1 MQIYTDDRKY
11 ETILD
16 EDTGRITIL
25 RHGEEWRDE
34 TGDNYILSL
43 IHLIEQM
50 RDDYTELH
58 YENELNKVKFENAI
72 EEERAEINSLKEL
85 VALRDEEID
94 GLQEEIYELNS
105 ELNG

>member
-1 MQIYTDDRKY
+1 MQIYTDGRKY

-43 IHLIEQM
+43 IHLVEQM

-58 YENELNKVKFENAI
+58 YENELNKVKFENEI
-72 EEERAEINSLKEL
+72 EEKNFEILCLKEENL
-85 VALRDEEID
+85 SLEEEID
-94 GLQEEIYELNS
+94 ALQEEIYELNN
-105 ELNG
+105 ELNA

>member
-1 MQIYTDDRKY
+1 MQIYTDGRKY

-50 RDDYTELH
+50 RDDYAELH
-58 YENELNKVKFENAI
+58 YENEANKLKFESQIDDKESEIRYLKAENLRL
-72 EEERAEINSLKEL
+72 EEDIS
-85 VALRDEEID
+85 
-94 GLQEEIYELNS
+94 GLEEEIYELNN
-105 ELNG
+105 ELNA

>member
-16 EDTGRITIL
+16 EDTGRITVL
-25 RHGEEWRDE
+25 RHGEQWRDE

-50 RDDYTELH
+50 REDYTELH
-58 YENELNKVKFENAI
+58 YENELNKVKFENTL
-72 EEERAEINSLKEL
+72 EEKDFELEEMKEEN
-85 VALRDEEID
+85 LRLAEEID
-94 GLQEEIYELNS
+94 GLQEEIYELNN
-105 ELNG
+105 ELNA

>member
-1 MQIYTDDRKY
+1 MQIYTDGRKY

-43 IHLIEQM
+43 IHLVEQM
-50 RDDYTELH
+50 RDDYTEIH
-58 YENELNKVKFENAI
+58 YENELNKVKFENEI
-72 EEERAEINSLKEL
+72 EEKNFEIVYLKEEN
-85 VALRDEEID
+85 LRLEEEID
-94 GLQEEIYELNS
+94 ALQEEIYELNN
-105 ELNG
+105 ELNA

>member
-25 RHGEEWRDE
+25 RHGEAWRDE

-58 YENELNKVKFENAI
+58 YENELNKVKFENAL

>member
-1 MQIYTDDRKY
+1 MQIYTDGRKY

-43 IHLIEQM
+43 IHLVEQM

-58 YENELNKVKFENAI
+58 YENELNKVKFENEI
-72 EEERAEINSLKEL
+72 EEKNFEILCLKEEN
-85 VALRDEEID
+85 LRLEEEID
-94 GLQEEIYELNS
+94 ALQEEIYELNN
-105 ELNG
+105 ELNA

>member
-16 EDTGRITIL
+16 ENTGRITIL

-50 RDDYTELH
+50 RDDYAELH
-58 YENELNKVKFENAI
+58 YENEVNKVKFENEL
-72 EEERAEINSLKEL
+72 EEKESEMVYLKEEIYRL
-85 VALRDEEID
+85 EEEID
-94 GLQEEIYELNS
+94 ALQEEIYELNN
-105 ELNG
+105 ELNA

>member
-25 RHGEEWRDE
+25 RHGEQWRDE

-58 YENELNKVKFENAI
+58 YENELNKVKFENEI
-72 EEERAEINSLKEL
+72 EEKNSEIKYLAEEVL
-85 VALRDEEID
+85 LRDEEID
-94 GLQEEIYELNS
+94 GLQEEIYELNN
-105 ELNG
+105 ELNA

>member
-16 EDTGRITIL
+16 EDTGRIAVL

-50 RDDYTELH
+50 RDDYAELH
-58 YENELNKVKFENAI
+58 YENEANKVKFENEL
-72 EEERAEINSLKEL
+72 EEKESEMVYLKEEISRL
-85 VALRDEEID
+85 EEEID
-94 GLQEEIYELNS
+94 SLQEEIYELNN
-105 ELNG
+105 ELNA

>member
-25 RHGEEWRDE
+25 RHGEQWRDE

-50 RDDYTELH
+50 RDDYTELD
-58 YENELNKVKFENAI
+58 YENESNKIKFENAL
-72 EEERAEINSLKEL
+72 EDKNSEM
-85 VALRDEEID
+85 VYLREEILRLEED
-94 GLQEEIYELNS
+94 INGLEEEIYELNN
-105 ELNG
+105 ELNA

>member
-25 RHGEEWRDE
+25 RHGEQWRDE

-58 YENELNKVKFENAI
+58 YENELNKVKFENEMEEKNSEI
-72 EEERAEINSLKEL
+72 EYLKEEN
-85 VALRDEEID
+85 LRLEEDIS
-94 GLQEEIYELNS
+94 GLEEEIYELNN
-105 ELNG
+105 ELNA

>member
-16 EDTGRITIL
+16 EDTGRITVL

-43 IHLIEQM
+43 IHVIEQM

-58 YENELNKVKFENAI
+58 YENELNKVKFENAL

>member
-16 EDTGRITIL
+16 EDTGRITVL

-72 EEERAEINSLKEL
+72 EEEQAEINNLKEL

-94 GLQEEIYELNS
+94 ALQEEIYELNS

>member
-1 MQIYTDDRKY
+1 MQIYTDGRKY

-58 YENELNKVKFENAI
+58 YEKELNKVKFDNEI
-72 EEERAEINSLKEL
+72 EEKNFEILQLKEEN
-85 VALRDEEID
+85 LRLEEEID
-94 GLQEEIYELNS
+94 ALQEEIYELNN
-105 ELNG
+105 ELNA

>member
-16 EDTGRITIL
+16 EDTGRITVL

>member
-16 EDTGRITIL
+16 EGTGRITIL

-58 YENELNKVKFENAI
+58 YENELNKVKFENEMEEKNSEI
-72 EEERAEINSLKEL
+72 EYMSEEILR
-85 VALRDEEID
+85 RDEEID
-94 GLQEEIYELNS
+94 GLQEEIYELNN
-105 ELNG
+105 ELNA

>member
-25 RHGEEWRDE
+25 RHGEAWRDE

-50 RDDYTELH
+50 RDDYNELH
-58 YENELNKVKFENAI
+58 CENELNKLKFENQI
-72 EEERAEINSLKEL
+72 DDKDSEILQLKEEN
-85 VALRDEEID
+85 LRLEEEID
-94 GLQEEIYELNS
+94 ALQEEIYELNN
-105 ELNG
+105 ELNA

>member
-16 EDTGRITIL
+16 EDTGRITVL

-58 YENELNKVKFENAI
+58 YENELNKVKFENAL